1 MALLLVVAVI
11 VSLAVSFAAS
21 RSTEAQPSGISL
33 DPRLED
39 TISGLAEG
47 ESRTIILTYD
57 GPPTGDQI
65 SRVTDIVGG
74 DENLYRFDE
83 LPMLAVSSTE
93 AQLPEILALDGLRS
107 VYDGEKELDYFLDES
122 RETIGADRVESEL
135 GLTGDGVGVAVID
148 SGIDGAKEDVR
159 FPDRTVQN
167 VKFAGLPD
175 GPPAT
180 ITETENLPDTDTSS
194 GHGTHVSSTV
204 AGDGSLS
211 DGKYTGVAP
220 EADLIGL
227 GAGDTLFIF
236 YALAAFDYTL
246 ENQEEYD
253 IRVISNSYG
262 TEGAYDPDDPLNVA
276 SKEAHDAGMTV
287 VFAGGNSG
295 PGNNTMNPYAL
306 PEWVIGVA
314 AGEKDGKTLADFSSR
329 GVPGSRFNA
338 PDITAP
344 GVDVVASRSTT
355 CTICTDTSLPANEAL
370 NYTTLSGTSMATP
383 HVSGVAALLEEADA
397 SLGPD
402 EIKSILEDTASPML
416 DRYEYHE
423 IGTGYLNA
431 FDAVNVA
438 VGDDEESVGGGG
450 NSSGVSCTIKG
461 TNGNDTLRGTPG
473 NDDICGLGGNDVIR
487 GGAGN
492 DSLVGGAGKDRLLG
506 ERGNDRLNTRD
517 GVRANDT
524 ANGGPGRDAC
534 RADRGDARKNCES

>member
-1 MALLLVVAVI
+1 MALLLAVAVI

-107 VYDGEKELDYFLDES
+107 VYDGEKELDYFLDGS

-159 FPDRTVQN
+159 FPYRTVQN

-423 IGTGYLNA
+423 IGAGYLNA

-438 VGDDEESVGGGG
+438 VGDD
-450 NSSGVSCTIKG
+450 
-461 TNGNDTLRGTPG
+461 
-473 NDDICGLGGNDVIR
+473 
-487 GGAGN
+487 
-492 DSLVGGAGKDRLLG
+492 
-506 ERGNDRLNTRD
+506 
-517 GVRANDT
+517 
-524 ANGGPGRDAC
+524 
-534 RADRGDARKNCES
+534 